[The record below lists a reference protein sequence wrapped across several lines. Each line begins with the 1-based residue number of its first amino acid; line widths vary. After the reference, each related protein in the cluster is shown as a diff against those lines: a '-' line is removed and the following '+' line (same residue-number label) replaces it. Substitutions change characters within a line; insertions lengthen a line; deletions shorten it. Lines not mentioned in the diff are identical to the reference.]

1 MNLYIKPKKVE
12 RLGGFL
18 QGKMKKSFLWRAIDA
33 GQVGSVYNELTFQLK
48 ELRGSQF
55 VSWFNHTIKIKVN
68 SSAQKQ
74 EIILKKQYILG
85 EMEKRGIKARE
96 IKIIFY

>member
-1 MNLYIKPKKVE
+1 MNTFYKTKRVE

-18 QGKMKKSFLWRAIDA
+18 EGKMKKSFLWRAIDA
-33 GQVGSVYNELTFQLK
+33 GQVGGVYKELTHELK
-48 ELRGSQF
+48 ELKGSQF
-55 VSWFNHTIKIKVN
+55 VSWVNNTIKIRVN

-74 EIILKKQYILG
+74 EIVLKKQYILE
-85 EMEKRGIKARE
+85 EMTKRGIKARE